1 MSRNL
6 SRKDFLK
13 EAAAGALGVA
23 ALGLVGCNSTPPP
36 TAATATP
43 TAAPTVEPVTQTV
56 VKEVEHSWDVT
67 PDTITNA
74 TVKGNADVVIIGGG
88 YSGACAAASCAEQGL
103 SVILIEK
110 DDKLNGHG
118 VGGTGVVDSRELD
131 KYASEGYK
139 IDKEI
144 NMARWVKTCGGRC
157 RESLVAKMFREGRH
171 CMNWLLDIAEADG
184 AKCIIT
190 ANASNSVVHKE
201 EHSYHWL
208 VGGSASKTYG
218 MALAVPYLLY
228 QYAEKMGGD
237 KFVTAWNTSAL
248 QLVRGGTGNGV
259 SGRVTGV
266 ICKDADGGYV
276 EYDAAKAVI
285 LSTGDISYD
294 DEMLETFAPIGLK
307 VMARLCN
314 DAGNTGDGHKMAKW
328 VGAAWQDG
336 PWPTMMHPQAA
347 AGFHGPFLFLN
358 QKGERF
364 MNEAT
369 WVQGKCVGVMHN
381 GHDSYA
387 WSIFDSHWQDQTVE
401 SLKTGGG
408 MFWDSFRAFGS
419 DASSAVESFN
429 KSIENGLEKSPNN
442 YKRCD
447 TLEELADAVG
457 IDRTIFLA
465 AVDHYNSLCEAGE
478 DTDFYKEK
486 QFLFPIKDGPF
497 YATRVGTGLL
507 AVVGGVHIS
516 DNFEVI
522 DENEEI
528 IDGLYAIGNV
538 SGDAY
543 AYDYPINIQ
552 GNSHGRC
559 LIEGKLIGEYIG
571 GKRIDSASV

>member
-1 MSRNL
+1 MSTKI

-13 EAAAGALGVA
+13 GAAASAVA
-23 ALGLVGCNSTPPP
+23 VATLGLTGCSSAPAASGAAGSAKGTA
-36 TAATATP
+36 AATATG
-43 TAAPTVEPVTQTV
+43 
-56 VKEVEHSWDVT
+56 HSWDVV
-67 PDTITNA
+67 PAAITGA
-74 TVKGNADVVIIGGG
+74 AVKGSADVVIVGGG

-103 SVILIEK
+103 SVVLIEK
-110 DDKLNGHG
+110 DDTLNGHG
-118 VGGTGVVDSRELD
+118 VGGTGVVESRELD
-131 KYASEGYK
+131 KYAKEGYK

-144 NMARWVKTCGGRC
+144 NLERWVKTCGGRC
-157 RESLVAKMFREGRH
+157 RESLVAKMFREGGH

-208 VGGSASKTYG
+208 VGGKAYDKYG

-228 QYAEKMGGD
+228 QYAQKVGGTN
-237 KFVTAWNTSAL
+237 FTTAWNTAAV
-248 QLVRGGTGNGV
+248 QLIRGGAGNGA
-259 SGRVTGV
+259 SGKVTGV
-266 ICKDADGGYV
+266 ICKDKDGNYV
-276 EYDAAKAVI
+276 EYDAKKAVI

-294 DEMLETFAPIGLK
+294 DEMLKTYAPIAMS
-307 VMARLCN
+307 VMSRLCN
-314 DAGNTGDGHKMAKW
+314 DAGNVGDGHKMAKW

-336 PWPTMMHPQAA
+336 PWPTMMHPQAGA
-347 AGFHGPFLFLN
+347 MFHGPFLFLN

-364 MNEAT
+364 MNEGT
-369 WVQGKCVGVMHN
+369 WVQGKCVGIMHN

-387 WSIFDSHWQDQTVE
+387 WSIFDSHWKEQTIE
-401 SLKTGGG
+401 SIKTGGG
-408 MFWDSFRAFGS
+408 MFWDNFRPFGS
-419 DASSAVESFN
+419 DPSDGVESFA
-429 KSIENGLEKSPNN
+429 KTIEKGLTDSPNN

-457 IDRTIFLA
+457 IDRSTFANVIK
-465 AVDHYNSLCEAGE
+465 HYNELCAAGE

-516 DNFEVI
+516 DNFEVL
-522 DENEEI
+522 DEKSTAIE
-528 IDGLYAIGNV
+528 GLYAIGNC

-559 LIEGKLIGEYIG
+559 LIEGKLLGEYLG
-571 GKRIDSASV
+571 GQRIDSAKV